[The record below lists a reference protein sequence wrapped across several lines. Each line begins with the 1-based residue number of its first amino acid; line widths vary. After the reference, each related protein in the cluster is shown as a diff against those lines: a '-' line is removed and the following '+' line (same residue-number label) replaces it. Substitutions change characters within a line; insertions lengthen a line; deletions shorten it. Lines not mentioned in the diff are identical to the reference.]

1 MRVALRKARLKA
13 GLSQAELAREV
24 GLTRASYTNIEK
36 GYRHPS
42 LVTALQIARVLR
54 TPVEELFSDEFPG
67 DRVAKAHGAPGA
79 L

>member
-24 GLTRASYTNIEK
+24 GLTRSSYTNIEK

-42 LVTALQIARVLR
+42 LLTALQIARVLR

-67 DRVAKAHGAPGA
+67 DRITQTHGASET